1 MGGKNMKKR
10 KVKTTLEFES
20 ILNHYL
26 TNNIPLAIMDDFYE
40 LNLRQRGFMLNR
52 VYDYSS
58 KEDSIGSIVNSNENL
73 GVSEAYLLMTHNV
86 PEESPVSYEEQK
98 ALFKEKE
105 ELEQKLKIIE
115 QEVILE
121 DLPYMKDINKEI
133 SELDPHDLDLA
144 IKIHERFNDKIEL
157 DDDLNDKSNLVDED
171 EVRETIQKEYNIDD
185 NRIDYLL
192 ELFAKYSG
200 LLASK
205 KEFVQKI
212 ARNNVSEYQ
221 KLKDKYNNLMDSII
235 KKNVKLANWV
245 VRKYFK
251 YVPAEMEEMQAYA
264 LEGLVIAVNTHDYK
278 LGYRFSSLATVII
291 KHKIQRHFK
300 LLTGITWNDYL
311 CVCRYNQALSNYQ
324 EMMESDEIVSVYDLY
339 NSNLFGFSMQEL
351 TKGEYFSNF
360 LTLPF
365 SNVIPID
372 PLDLRDRKHDMLK
385 TMDDYTEEDNYE
397 DDANN
402 KLKLVYDNED
412 ELDIAE
418 INSLRANINEVLETL
433 TEREQGVLR
442 MRFGLDGDDPMTLEQ
457 VAAKF
462 FVTRERV
469 RQIEAKALRR
479 LRHPS
484 RANRIN
490 IYRDKNSHYYEESD
504 LPYWVESLKP
514 GSDESIFSL
523 MLLDYIEDRE
533 FYKVKHLELARRYN
547 ISYYKNWYTGEL
559 NPSVNDHLLKFE
571 RIVAV
576 LATYQTYTNIY
587 DVKREVEEKTE
598 IILPV
603 DFYMCYL
610 RNVAKISAKRL

>member
-1 MGGKNMKKR
+1 MKKR